1 MHVNRKMGHNQYYP
15 SYSTGRKLY
24 IIFFPKR
31 SSFPSVRP
39 LYEWFSYFPTV
50 IDCFVDTGVFKSWT
64 RSVDQPFRTIIS
76 KGLTDSSYSII
87 WLLKVC
93 SFNYESLLLYEREP
107 KKESSLLSSEFSW
120 ILFSSFL
127 ILVFSLFLGKASLF
141 DHSSCNVLAEAQK
154 SSEIFLLAVCPSLF
168 YSFSSD

>member
-87 WLLKVC
+87 
-93 SFNYESLLLYEREP
+93 
-107 KKESSLLSSEFSW
+107 
-120 ILFSSFL
+120 
-127 ILVFSLFLGKASLF
+127 
-141 DHSSCNVLAEAQK
+141 
-154 SSEIFLLAVCPSLF
+154 
-168 YSFSSD
+168 